1 MSSAEPIS
9 ELCASL
15 DASKAKGNE
24 HFTAKRFSE
33 AIVCYDD
40 ALRRFVEA
48 SGSASPS
55 KSDAAAPPPASSVP
69 GDARLRLALIG
80 SQLYSNRSAAHFEL
94 GAFGDA
100 LADATKAVEANP
112 RWTKAYCRRAA
123 ALKVLG
129 RHREAHE
136 TLAAAHRL
144 EPDDKGIK
152 RLLGEAERA
161 AAAADVRDP
170 VTSVDHFALIFKAVP
185 VGNPLRL
192 ATLATWWNLLPPPLR
207 WLVFKRFLVIMA
219 GPKAVDESIPRE
231 EAPVPHISQFSP
243 EVLTPLPMANYA
255 DIAVPAPWVAF
266 ASELAA
272 RTPADVVELFNR
284 CWDLSSSDEQRA
296 IIADVRTFFAGEGAA
311 AAAAAAGKGGLSR
324 SGKARRMKKTAG
336 KAPAAAAAA
345 ASGAASAAA
354 PAAGSAGGSG
364 ADAAAT
370 ASAGDSTATAAAPG
384 AEAEASEDSD
394 AAGSDADSSDEEGD
408 ADAAALVPAA
418 KAGGVSGVT
427 QAQAAMLAE
436 AFRKMGIG
444 VPVPLGSGA
453 AAGAGAGGPAAGGAQ
468 SYAPVRL
475 PDEAAPATS
484 ATASSSGGARRS

>member
-1 MSSAEPIS
+1 MSSSEPIS

-24 HFTAKRFSE
+24 HFTAKRFPE
-33 AIVCYDD
+33 AIACYDD

-48 SGSASPS
+48 SGSTSPS
-55 KSDAAAPPPASSVP
+55 KSDAAAPPAASSVP

-94 GAFGDA
+94 GAFADA

-112 RWTKAYCRRAA
+112 RWTKAYCRRAS

-219 GPKAVDESIPRE
+219 GPKAIDESIPRD
-231 EAPVPHISQFSP
+231 EAPLPHISQFSP

-266 ASELAA
+266 ASELAT

-311 AAAAAAGKGGLSR
+311 AAAAAASKGGLAR
-324 SGKARRMKKTAG
+324 SGKARRIKKAAG

-345 ASGAASAAA
+345 AASGGAAEVAS
-354 PAAGSAGGSG
+354 AAGSAGGS
-364 ADAAAT
+364 AT
-370 ASAGDSTATAAAPG
+370 TSAGDSAATAAAPG
-384 AEAEASEDSD
+384 AEADASEDSD
-394 AAGSDADSSDEEGD
+394 AAGSDAVSSDEEEDEG
-408 ADAAALVPAA
+408 DAAALVPAA
-418 KAGGVSGVT
+418 RAGGVSGVT

-453 AAGAGAGGPAAGGAQ
+453 TAGAGAGGAGAGGAP

-475 PDEAAPATS
+475 PDEAPPAASTS
-484 ATASSSGGARRS
+484 AGSSGGARRR